1 MSDDERFGSAFKPL
15 KVKCLSI
22 GNPNAGQAYLCLVD
36 VKGRQFYFDLDQNK
50 NELLH
55 YQTGKISDA
64 WPAPAKTS

>member
-1 MSDDERFGSAFKPL
+1 MSEEKYGSAFKPL

-22 GNPNAGQAYLCLVD
+22 GNPKPGEAYACFVD
-36 VKGRQFYFDLDQNK
+36 MKGRQFYFDIDKNK

-64 WPAPAKTS
+64 WPEG